1 MAKPARASRNGTEA
15 DLGRRL
21 RALRVSRGLSLRSV
35 AAMVQITPGALSQIE
50 NGENT
55 PCLGTLRGLV
65 QALGCTLSEFFAAEE
80 RQEEAGNGVVFRA
93 SELVS
98 VVSQKGLRFLG
109 LPGQGSSRVI
119 QLLYETYAPK
129 YGDSGEAPYSHDG
142 EEGGFCIAGTLEITV
157 GDRRE
162 VLGPG
167 DAYYYSSKLPH
178 RWRNIGK
185 VPALVVSACTPPGHP
200 GGQPS
205 QGE

>member
-1 MAKPARASRNGTEA
+1 MTKPARAARNGTEA
-15 DLGRRL
+15 QLGRRL
-21 RALRVSRGLSLRSV
+21 RALRASRGLSQRSV
-35 AAMVQITPGALSQIE
+35 AGMVKITPGALSQIE

-55 PCLGTLRGLV
+55 PALSTLRSLV
-65 QALGCTLSEFFAAEE
+65 QALGSTLSEFFAAEE
-80 RQEEAGNGVVFRA
+80 RQEDTGNGVVFRA
-93 SELVS
+93 GQLVS

-109 LPGQGSSRVI
+109 LPGQASGRVI

-129 YGDSGEAPYSHDG
+129 YGDSGDAPYAHDG

-157 GDRRE
+157 GGRRE
-162 VLGPG
+162 ILGPG

>member
-1 MAKPARASRNGTEA
+1 
-15 DLGRRL
+15 
-21 RALRVSRGLSLRSV
+21 
-35 AAMVQITPGALSQIE
+35 
-50 NGENT
+50 
-55 PCLGTLRGLV
+55 LV

-129 YGDSGEAPYSHDG
+129 YGDSGDAPYSHDG
-142 EEGGFCIAGTLEITV
+142 EEGGFCIAGTVEITV
-157 GDRRE
+157 AGRRE
-162 VLGPG
+162 ILGPG
-167 DAYYYSSKLPH
+167 DAYYYSSRLPH

-185 VPALVVSACTPPGHP
+185 VPAIVVSACTPPGHP
-200 GGQPS
+200 GGKQS
-205 QGE
+205 EGG